1 MKKLTLAFAFLAGIS
16 MVLMMGVGTL
26 DILGTN
32 LFGLP
37 IPAAYE
43 FITTMIVVVVFFA
56 VAHAQTQRAHIRV
69 EILVDRLPPPLRFA
83 ADAFQDIVSAL
94 FYALISYFGWLS
106 ALRSFS
112 EGEYA
117 SGLINFPIWPARF
130 GLAIGATLMVLQCI
144 NGLALNFRR
153 RDLHKK

>member
-16 MVLMMGVGTL
+16 MVLMMCVGTL

-69 EILVDRLPPPLRFA
+69 EILVDR
-83 ADAFQDIVSAL
+83 
-94 FYALISYFGWLS
+94 
-106 ALRSFS
+106 
-112 EGEYA
+112 
-117 SGLINFPIWPARF
+117 
-130 GLAIGATLMVLQCI
+130 
-144 NGLALNFRR
+144 FRQNS
-153 RDLHKK
+153 

>member
-1 MKKLTLAFAFLAGIS
+1 MKKLTLTFAFLAGIS
-16 MVLMMGVGTL
+16 MILMMSVGTL

-32 LFGLP
+32 FFGLP

-69 EILVDRLPPPLRFA
+69 EILVDRLPPPLRFLT
-83 ADAFQDIVSAL
+83 DSLQDILSAIL
-94 FYALISYFGWLS
+94 YALISYFGWLS

-130 GLAIGATLMVLQCI
+130 ALAIGATLMVLQCI

-153 RDLHKK
+153 RDQYKK